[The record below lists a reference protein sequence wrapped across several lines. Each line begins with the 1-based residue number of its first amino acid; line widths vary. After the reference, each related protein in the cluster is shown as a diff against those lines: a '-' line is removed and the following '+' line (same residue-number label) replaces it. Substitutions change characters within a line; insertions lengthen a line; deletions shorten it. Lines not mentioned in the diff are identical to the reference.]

1 MRFLFSLQPR
11 GRAARRFCH
20 VRVWFCRQSTE
31 AGQPAA
37 APEPTAARRTDGT
50 AGEATSAPCNDG
62 SSGEDLPQRRQRV
75 KMPAPKRKSNKVV
88 ESDEEEEAEA
98 NVGSGKHPIDVD
110 PGSPLAPPPRES
122 LEGELRA
129 NLDAFLLELESFE
142 DYESA
147 HDLRNVEMTGATP
160 LLVSQVLSR
169 DEQVQEML
177 LRTADGRST
186 PEFAAL
192 MDSVRAADRLLVAA
206 ILAVVDKAVRTKH
219 VNGQNLNVRWFE
231 VPFGQPDGSLPLANN
246 GGLVGLEGPHLIS
259 PDVTEHFV
267 FHVNEAGLC
276 HSYRLSTGEAQALV
290 RGRQEIIAKHKVPSP
305 PRQRPASS
313 DTATPK
319 SKFTAVPLDHD
330 GDLRPSGSSILA
342 RPAASPSVQVMH
354 CQLAIM
360 VNQLRPFKKTGQ
372 GRLSE
377 YNHFGTVSKDT
388 QELTLLGALVRAL
401 PM

>member
-1 MRFLFSLQPR
+1 MRLLFSLQPR
-11 GRAARRFCH
+11 CSSLLSRA
-20 VRVWFCRQSTE
+20 RVVCRQSTE

-37 APEPTAARRTDGT
+37 APEPAAARRTDGS
-50 AGEATSAPCNDG
+50 AGGDASAPCNSG
-62 SSGEDLPQRRQRV
+62 SPGEDAPQRRKHY

-88 ESDEEEEAEA
+88 ESDDEEEAEA
-98 NVGSGKHPIDVD
+98 NVGTGRHPIDLD
-110 PGSPLAPPPRES
+110 QGSPSAPPPRES

-129 NLDAFLLELESFE
+129 NLDAFLLTLDTFE
-142 DYESA
+142 DYSGA
-147 HDLRNVEMTGATP
+147 DDLRNVEMTGATP
-160 LLVSQVLSR
+160 LLVSQVLAR
-169 DEQVQEML
+169 DEKVQEML

-186 PEFAAL
+186 AEFAAL

-206 ILAVVDKAVRTKH
+206 ILAVVDKAERTTH

-231 VPFGQPDGSLPLANN
+231 VPFGRGDGSLPLANN

-259 PDVTEHFV
+259 TEVTEHLV

-276 HSYRLSTGEAQALV
+276 HSYRLSTDEAQALV
-290 RGRQEIIAKHKVPSP
+290 RGRQEIIGKHKVPSP

-319 SKFTAVPLDHD
+319 SKYTAVPLDHD
-330 GDLRPSGSSILA
+330 GAADGPWGSSILA
-342 RPAASPSVQVMH
+342 RPPASPSEKVMDR
-354 CQLAIM
+354 QLRIM
-360 VNQLRPFKKTGQ
+360 VDQLLPFKKIGQ
-372 GRLSE
+372 GRLTE
-377 YNHFGTVSKDT
+377 YNHFGTVAKDT